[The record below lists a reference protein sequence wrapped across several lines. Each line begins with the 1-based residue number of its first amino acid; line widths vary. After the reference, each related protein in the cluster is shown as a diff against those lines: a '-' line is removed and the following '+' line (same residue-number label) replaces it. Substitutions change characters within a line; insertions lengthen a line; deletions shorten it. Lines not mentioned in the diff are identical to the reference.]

1 MKKLFLFFLLF
12 VLTLGLV
19 ACGET
24 IVPPDDEPDDDPDD
38 EEPYVPPIENRIQ
51 LSYADWGDRELNQAL
66 IDAFEEAYPNI
77 DVELRTDIAGSGAEF
92 TGNLELA
99 ATIDLLPDVF
109 ATDNVPTVV
118 SKGLTLDVSQF
129 WDADDDAKLVYE
141 YIANTAIYNGK
152 RYAIP
157 SFQFL
162 KGILIN
168 LDIFEKANLVTKP
181 GPDGYRIDEWGYPVK
196 DWTFQEFVNIAKAIK
211 NVSPD
216 AADAVVGLDTWY
228 GSPDF
233 QQVWPTMYD
242 ANVMYDT
249 FDGEKF
255 NYTSENWIYAM
266 QEKVKLHQLT
276 DWTTTRF
283 TPSDLETYSF
293 LNGYLIQ
300 TGIGAM
306 DIEGSWQFW
315 VIQDARNNGINLGFW
330 PYPQGPEGLF
340 PPTVL
345 DYQAVSYKTAH
356 PQEAYELAK
365 WMTYGKAGWLARLDI
380 MEERNAA
387 TIAEGNT
394 PAFLDRFPI
403 ADYPEVWERVY
414 PFVEGIEGIEYIFEH
429 IDKAKPDLDKWLPG
443 YKDFWAWV
451 NDPENNNYSW
461 DALVTQGPTAV
472 EAFAAQWNAKAN
484 QLYQDALQSLG
495 NPTPPT
501 T

>member
-1 MKKLFLFFLLF
+1 
-12 VLTLGLV
+12 
-19 ACGET
+19 
-24 IVPPDDEPDDDPDD
+24 
-38 EEPYVPPIENRIQ
+38 
-51 LSYADWGDRELNQAL
+51 
-66 IDAFEEAYPNI
+66 
-77 DVELRTDIAGSGAEF
+77 
-92 TGNLELA
+92 
-99 ATIDLLPDVF
+99 
-109 ATDNVPTVV
+109 
-118 SKGLTLDVSQF
+118 
-129 WDADDDAKLVYE
+129 
-141 YIANTAIYNGK
+141 
-152 RYAIP
+152 
-157 SFQFL
+157 
-162 KGILIN
+162 
-168 LDIFEKANLVTKP
+168 
-181 GPDGYRIDEWGYPVK
+181 
-196 DWTFQEFVNIAKAIK
+196 
-211 NVSPD
+211 
-216 AADAVVGLDTWY
+216 
-228 GSPDF
+228 
-233 QQVWPTMYD
+233 
-242 ANVMYDT
+242 
-249 FDGEKF
+249 
-255 NYTSENWIYAM
+255 
-266 QEKVKLHQLT
+266 
-276 DWTTTRF
+276 
-283 TPSDLETYSF
+283 
-293 LNGYLIQ
+293 
-300 TGIGAM
+300 M

-414 PFVEGIEGIEYIFEH
+414 PLVEGIEGIEYIFEH

-461 DALVTQGPTAV
+461 DELVTQGPTAV